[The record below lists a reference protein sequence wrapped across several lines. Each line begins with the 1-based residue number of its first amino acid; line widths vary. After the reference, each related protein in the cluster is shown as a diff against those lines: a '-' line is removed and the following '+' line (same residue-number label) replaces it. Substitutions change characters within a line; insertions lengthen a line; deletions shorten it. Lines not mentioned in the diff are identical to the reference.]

1 MDAVLLTWQGVEKGR
16 GTAQGP
22 ILGNVSGTRNRLGM
36 NAIVD
41 SDSVRKQALVQ
52 GAAWT
57 AAVAAVLACL
67 KFLGLGPIPDMS
79 LSALALGVLFLCA
92 MALGWALVL
101 VKALGKAQQAALDR
115 LGVATSA
122 TREVIDSMAEVTG
135 AQMSGA
141 RAEML
146 RADQLLGDAIDRLV
160 VVFEQLTTQARV
172 QSDLAQATPAA
183 EELRAAAER
192 VASDVNSAVMAL
204 QFRDMVGQK
213 LGHVREKLVAAE
225 EAMYEIR
232 LASAQFAEAAAA
244 GEPDAQGPEKLTVR
258 VYERLQQLHQ
268 AEATTPVR
276 QQAMHAGEIELF

>member
-1 MDAVLLTWQGVEKGR
+1 MESDRV
-16 GTAQGP
+16 
-22 ILGNVSGTRNRLGM
+22 RNW
-36 NAIVD
+36 
-41 SDSVRKQALVQ
+41 ALAL

-57 AAVAAVLACL
+57 VAIAAVLAWL
-67 KFLGLGPIPDMS
+67 KFPDAWPIPIVWLSVPSSGM
-79 LSALALGVLFLCA
+79 SALVGVALCT
-92 MALGWALVL
+92 LGWALLL
-101 VKALGKAQQAALDR
+101 VHALGKEQRDAFERWTLAA
-115 LGVATSA
+115 AA
-122 TREVIDSMAEVTG
+122 TREVIDNMAEVTG
-135 AQMSGA
+135 EQMSGA

-160 VVFEQLTTQARV
+160 EVFEKLTAQARA

-183 EELRAAAER
+183 AELRAAAER

-232 LASAQFAEAAAA
+232 LASSQAAEAAAA
-244 GEPDAQGPEKLTVR
+244 GMKDAPSPAELAAKVRGRLNKL
-258 VYERLQQLHQ
+258 QQ

-276 QQAMHAGEIELF
+276 QQLMHAGDVELF

>member
-1 MDAVLLTWQGVEKGR
+1 
-16 GTAQGP
+16 
-22 ILGNVSGTRNRLGM
+22 M

-41 SDSVRKQALVQ
+41 SDSVRNEALAQ

-67 KFLGLGPIPDMS
+67 KFFDLGPIPDLS
-79 LSALALGVLFLCA
+79 LSVLSLCVLGLCVL
-92 MALGWALVL
+92 ALGWARILS
-101 VKALGKAQQAALDR
+101 KALEKSRQAAFER
-115 LGVATSA
+115 LAVAAGA
-122 TREVIDSMAEVTG
+122 TREVIDSMAEATG

-160 VVFEQLTTQARV
+160 AVFEQLTTQARA

-244 GEPDAQGPEKLTVR
+244 GEPGAQGPEKLTAQ

>member
-1 MDAVLLTWQGVEKGR
+1 VKSNS
-16 GTAQGP
+16 
-22 ILGNVSGTRNRLGM
+22 IRN
-36 NAIVD
+36 
-41 SDSVRKQALVQ
+41 KALVQ
-52 GAAWT
+52 GAVWT
-57 AAVAAVLACL
+57 AATAAALAFL
-67 KFLGLGPIPDMS
+67 KFPDAGPIPIVS
-79 LSALALGVLFLCA
+79 LSVPWKVMLLLVVT
-92 MALGWALVL
+92 ALGWALIL
-101 VKALGKAQQAALDR
+101 VKALGNEQRAAFEG
-115 LGVATSA
+115 LGIAAAS
-122 TREVIDSMAEVTG
+122 TRDVIDSIAEVTG

-160 VVFEQLTTQARV
+160 EVFEKVTAQARA

-232 LASAQFAEAAAA
+232 LASAQSAEAAAA
-244 GEPDAQGPEKLTVR
+244 GLPEALGPAELALQVR
-258 VYERLQQLHQ
+258 GRLQKLQQ

-276 QQAMHAGEIELF
+276 QQLMHAGEVELF

>member
-1 MDAVLLTWQGVEKGR
+1 VESDGVRNEALL
-16 GTAQGP
+16 
-22 ILGNVSGTRNRLGM
+22 
-36 NAIVD
+36 
-41 SDSVRKQALVQ
+41 Q

-57 AAVAAVLACL
+57 AAIAAVLAFL
-67 KFLGLGPIPDMS
+67 KFPGTGPIPIVS
-79 LSALALGVLFLCA
+79 LSVLWTVVLAAVVTAF
-92 MALGWALVL
+92 GWWLILVRALV
-101 VKALGKAQQAALDR
+101 KERRAALDR
-115 LGVATSA
+115 LSTAAAA
-122 TREVIDSMAEVTG
+122 TRDVIDSIAEVTG
-135 AQMSGA
+135 GQMSGA

-160 VVFEQLTTQARV
+160 EVFEKVTAQARA

-183 EELRAAAER
+183 AELRAAAER

-232 LASAQFAEAAAA
+232 LASAQAAEAEAAGLPGAPGPAQLAA
-244 GEPDAQGPEKLTVR
+244 QVR
-258 VYERLQQLHQ
+258 ERLQKLQQ

-276 QQAMHAGEIELF
+276 QQAMHAGEVELF

>member
-1 MDAVLLTWQGVEKGR
+1 
-16 GTAQGP
+16 
-22 ILGNVSGTRNRLGM
+22 M

-41 SDSVRKQALVQ
+41 SDSVRNLALVQ
-52 GAAWT
+52 GGAWT
-57 AAVAAVLACL
+57 AAMAAVLACL
-67 KFLGLGPIPDMS
+67 KFFGLGPIPELS
-79 LSALALGVLFLCA
+79 LSVLSLCV
-92 MALGWALVL
+92 MALGWALIL
-101 VKALGKAQQAALDR
+101 GGALGKLRQAALER
-115 LGVATSA
+115 LAVSASA

-135 AQMSGA
+135 QQMSGA
-141 RAEML
+141 RSEML

-160 VVFEQLTTQARV
+160 EVFEKLTAQARA

-183 EELRAAAER
+183 EELRVAAER
-192 VASDVNSAVMAL
+192 VANDVNSAVMAL

-232 LASAQFAEAAAA
+232 LASAQSAEAAAA
-244 GEPDAQGPEKLTVR
+244 GEADAQGPEKLAVQ

-276 QQAMHAGEIELF
+276 QQAMHAGDIELF